1 MNRIILAYD
10 PENAALADHIDQSL
24 SRIGIPFEHANAHV
38 AAQIASA
45 GEPVL
50 LLVTDNFLINRRC
63 MEGLL
68 PVLQTLTAER
78 KLMVVLADGKNATG
92 QSIPTHI
99 DRMANALHYMQ
110 HWQDTWLAMSDRHQ
124 ELEGE
129 AKAALSPE
137 LDAIRNLANQ
147 VGDLISTLREAGYM
161 TLEQFEANDYEAF
174 FRKFNLADW
183 HGQYKRFMAQLAENQ
198 ALEQSVHLPEMP
210 VAGGLLAPEPMPETY
225 PELQGSTRETVLPD
239 SKTGHSLPS
248 EPETELSTIHGQT
261 EIQQAAQDAWFWIEK
276 GHTERGL
283 ELFKIAMEQYPA
295 SDWLKSEFQRAS
307 RQINLSNTDQQTYQP
322 ISPNAP
328 QTQDEA
334 KSYDI
339 MGDMAVERGDYLF
352 AKYCWD
358 RVAELDPKYP
368 GIFRKL
374 GLMTVEHLRDYRET
388 ANIYLQKALEADPND
403 QELNNLLS
411 KEAAPQEL
419 SRPEVP
425 TPPVSAVPV
434 TPPPVP
440 GEQLQPNPTGNES
453 SRNNTLV
460 LITGASSG
468 IGRATAEIFAR
479 NGYRLILTGRRLERL
494 EELKSR
500 FEAEHG
506 SEVHLLQFDVR
517 DQKAVEAAISQ
528 LPEAFQDIDILV
540 NNAGL
545 AKGLAP
551 IHEGNL
557 DHWETMIDTNLK
569 GLLYV
574 THMISPGMVRR
585 RKGHIINLGSSASK
599 EAYPN
604 GNVYCATKFAVEAL
618 TKSMR
623 FDLHAHNIRV
633 SQVSPGHVEETEFAI
648 TRFDGDAERAKIY
661 NDFLPLKSSD
671 VAEAIFFMATRP
683 PHVNIQDI
691 QLFATQQAS
700 SMVIN
705 RSGRG

>member
-1 MNRIILAYD
+1 MNRIILAYAPD
-10 PENAALADHIDQSL
+10 NTALADHMDQSL
-24 SRIGIPFEHANAHV
+24 SRIGIPFEHAHTNV
-38 AAQIASA
+38 AAQITSA

-50 LLVTDNFLINRRC
+50 LLVTDNFLINRHC

-68 PVLQTLTAER
+68 PVLQRLTAER
-78 KLMVVLADGKNATG
+78 KLVVVLADGKNAAG
-92 QSIPTHI
+92 QPVPTHI

-110 HWQDTWLAMSDRHQ
+110 HWQDTWLALSDRHQ
-124 ELEGE
+124 QLEGE
-129 AKAALSPE
+129 TKAALTPE
-137 LDAIRNLANQ
+137 LDAIRSIANQ

-161 TLEQFEANDYEAF
+161 TLEQFEANDFEAF
-174 FRKFNLADW
+174 FRKFDLADW
-183 HGQYKRFMAQLAENQ
+183 HGQYKRLVAQLAENQ

-210 VAGGLLAPEPMPETY
+210 VAGGLLAPEPMPEPY
-225 PELQGSTRETVLPD
+225 PELEGNVVETALPVEE
-239 SKTGHSLPS
+239 TGLHQPN
-248 EPETELSTIHGQT
+248 EPETDLSTIHGQT

-276 GHTERGL
+276 GHTDRGL

-295 SDWLKSEFQRAS
+295 SNWLRSEFQRAS
-307 RQINLSNTDQQTYQP
+307 RQINLSNTDQPSFQP
-322 ISPNAP
+322 ISPTAP
-328 QTQDEA
+328 QTPDEA

-388 ANIYLQKALEADPND
+388 ASIYLLKALEADPND
-403 QELNNLLS
+403 LELKNLLS
-411 KEAAPQEL
+411 TEAEPREVNLQQEAE
-419 SRPEVP
+419 PPVP
-425 TPPVSAVPV
+425 TVLV
-434 TPPPVP
+434 TPPPAP
-440 GEQLQPNPTGNES
+440 GDQPQTSPLMTETPK
-453 SRNNTLV
+453 NNTLV

-468 IGRATAEIFAR
+468 IGRATAEIFAL
-479 NGYRLILTGRRLERL
+479 NGYRLILTGRRMERL
-494 EELKSR
+494 EELKNR
-500 FEAEHG
+500 FEADYG

-528 LPEAFQDIDILV
+528 LPESFQDIDILV

-574 THMISPGMVRR
+574 THMVSPGMVRR

-661 NDFLPLKSSD
+661 NDFQPLKSSD
-671 VAEAIFFMATRP
+671 VAEAIYFMATRP

-705 RSGRG
+705 RSGR

>member
-1 MNRIILAYD
+1 MNRIILAYA

-24 SRIGIPFEHANAHV
+24 SRIGIPFEHANANV
-38 AAQIASA
+38 AAQITSA

-50 LLVTDNFLINRRC
+50 LLVTDNFLINHRC

-68 PVLQTLTAER
+68 PVLQRLTTER
-78 KLMVVLADGKNATG
+78 KLVVVLADGKNAAG
-92 QSIPTHI
+92 QPVPTHI

-110 HWQDTWLAMSDRHQ
+110 HWQDTWLTLSDRHQ
-124 ELEGE
+124 QLEGE
-129 AKAALSPE
+129 AKAALTPE
-137 LDAIRNLANQ
+137 LDAIRSIANQ

-161 TLEQFEANDYEAF
+161 TLEQFEANDFEAF

-183 HGQYKRFMAQLAENQ
+183 HGQYKRLVAQLAENQ

-225 PELQGSTRETVLPD
+225 PELEGTLAEPALPVAETGRLQPN
-239 SKTGHSLPS
+239 
-248 EPETELSTIHGQT
+248 EPETELSTIQGQT

-276 GHTERGL
+276 GHTDRGL

-295 SDWLKSEFQRAS
+295 SDWLRSEFQRAS
-307 RQINLSNTDQQTYQP
+307 RHINLSNTEQPSYQP
-322 ISPNAP
+322 ISPAAP
-328 QTQDEA
+328 KTPDEA

-388 ANIYLQKALEADPND
+388 ASTYLLKALEADPND
-403 QELNNLLS
+403 LELKNLLS
-411 KEAAPQEL
+411 MEAEPEQG
-419 SRPEVP
+419 SRQQVFEPPVP
-425 TPPVSAVPV
+425 TVLV

-440 GEQLQPNPTGNES
+440 VEQPQTSPQRAETPK
-453 SRNNTLV
+453 NNTLV

-468 IGRATAEIFAR
+468 IGRATAEIFAL

-494 EELKSR
+494 EELKNR
-500 FEAEHG
+500 FEADYG

-517 DQKAVEAAISQ
+517 DQKAVEAAISN
-528 LPEAFQDIDILV
+528 LPESFQDIDILV

-574 THMISPGMVRR
+574 THMVSPGMVRR
-585 RKGHIINLGSSASK
+585 RTGHIINLGSSASK

-661 NDFLPLKSSD
+661 NDFQPLKSSD
-671 VAEAIFFMATRP
+671 VAEAIYFMATRP

-705 RSGRG
+705 RSGR

>member
-1 MNRIILAYD
+1 MNRIILAYAPD
-10 PENAALADHIDQSL
+10 NAALADHMDQSL
-24 SRIGIPFEHANAHV
+24 SRIGIPFEHAHTNV
-38 AAQIASA
+38 AAQITSA

-50 LLVTDNFLINRRC
+50 LLVTDNFLINHRC

-68 PVLQTLTAER
+68 PVLQRLTAER
-78 KLMVVLADGKNATG
+78 KLVVVLADGKNAAG
-92 QSIPTHI
+92 QPVPTHI

-110 HWQDTWLAMSDRHQ
+110 HWQDTWLALSDRHQ
-124 ELEGE
+124 QLEGE
-129 AKAALSPE
+129 AKAALTPE
-137 LDAIRNLANQ
+137 LDAIRSIANQ

-161 TLEQFEANDYEAF
+161 TLEQFEANDFEAF
-174 FRKFNLADW
+174 FRKFDLADW
-183 HGQYKRFMAQLAENQ
+183 HGQYKRLVAQLAENQ

-210 VAGGLLAPEPMPETY
+210 VAGGLLAPEPMPELY
-225 PELQGSTRETVLPD
+225 PELEGNVVETALPVAE
-239 SKTGHSLPS
+239 TGLHQSN
-248 EPETELSTIHGQT
+248 EPETDLSTIHGQT

-276 GHTERGL
+276 GHTDRGL

-295 SDWLKSEFQRAS
+295 SNWLRSEFQRAS
-307 RQINLSNTDQQTYQP
+307 RQINLSNTDQPSYQP
-322 ISPNAP
+322 ISPAAP
-328 QTQDEA
+328 QTPDEA

-388 ANIYLQKALEADPND
+388 ASIYLMKALEADPND
-403 QELNNLLS
+403 LELKNLLS
-411 KEAAPQEL
+411 KEAEPRQVNLQQVAEP
-419 SRPEVP
+419 PVP
-425 TPPVSAVPV
+425 TVLV

-440 GEQLQPNPTGNES
+440 GDQPQTSPLMTETPK
-453 SRNNTLV
+453 NNTLV

-468 IGRATAEIFAR
+468 IGRATAEIFAL

-494 EELKSR
+494 EELKNR
-500 FEAEHG
+500 FEADYG

-528 LPEAFQDIDILV
+528 LPESFQDIDILV

-574 THMISPGMVRR
+574 THMVSPGMVRR

-661 NDFLPLKSSD
+661 NDFQPLKSSD
-671 VAEAIFFMATRP
+671 VAEAIYFMATRP

-705 RSGRG
+705 RSGR